1 MRGLIQYHLL
11 AGGRTA
17 SQLVAARTLPAF
29 LGSAYPL
36 QFDGVKSGVMV
47 SGLASQAEI
56 TAPDQRA
63 CASIVHKVDMVLLP
77 AGQLAD
83 LPGDDISLAPA
94 GGPSS
99 S

>member
-1 MRGLIQYHLL
+1 
-11 AGGRTA
+11 
-17 SQLVAARTLPAF
+17 
-29 LGSAYPL
+29 
-36 QFDGVKSGVMV
+36 MV